1 MKGHI
6 RQRSPGRWAI
16 VIDLPDPE
24 TGRRRRKWHS
34 FRGTKREAQ
43 VECSRL
49 ISEIKGDLYVEPA
62 KMTVRQFLDHWLDH
76 MKSQVAPRT
85 HERYSEIALKCLA
98 PLIGDVLLSKLKAI
112 RVSAAYTTALAAG
125 RRDGRGGLSPRTVVH
140 MHRVLRQALQ
150 QAVDWE
156 MLARN
161 PTDKIKPPKVEKKE
175 MRALDASETAALLEA
190 IRPTRIFMPV
200 LLAVTCGMRRGEI
213 TALRWRSVDLA
224 NAQLEVKTSTEQ
236 TRAGVREKETK
247 SGRARTVTLTALA
260 MEELRRHKVRQAEE
274 LLRLGMRQSD
284 DMYIV
289 AQADGQPLMPN
300 SLTHEFVRFI
310 AGTKLPRIRFHDLR
324 HTHATQL
331 LKSNVHPKIVQER
344 LGHEDISTTLNLYSH
359 VLPGMQDAAAKIV
372 DLALRKALDKHR
384 REKANG

>member
-6 RQRSPGRWAI
+6 RERSPGRWAI

-24 TGRRRRKWHS
+24 TGKRRRKWHS
-34 FRGTKREAQ
+34 FCGTKREAQ

-49 ISEIKGDLYVEPA
+49 IWEMKGGLYVEPA

-98 PLIGDVLLSKLKAI
+98 PLLGNVLLSKLKAI
-112 RVSAAYTTALAAG
+112 RISAAYTKALTTG
-125 RRDGRGGLSPRTVVH
+125 RRDSRGGLSPRTVVH
-140 MHRVLRQALQ
+140 MHRVLRQALR

-190 IRPTRIFMPV
+190 IRPTRMFMPV
-200 LLAVTCGMRRGEI
+200 LLAVTSGMRRGEI
-213 TALRWRSVDLA
+213 AALRWRSVDLDS
-224 NAQLEVKTSTEQ
+224 AQLEVKVSAEQ

-260 MEELRRHKVRQAEE
+260 IEELRRHKVRQAEE

-284 DMYIV
+284 DNYVV
-289 AQADGQPLMPN
+289 AQADGQPLKPN

-310 AGTKLPRIRFHDLR
+310 AGSKLPGIRFHDLR

-344 LGHEDISTTLNLYSH
+344 LGHEDITTTLNLYSH
-359 VLPGMQDAAAKIV
+359 VLPGMQDAAAKRV
-372 DLALRKALDKHR
+372 DLALRKALDKQR
-384 REKANG
+384 RAKTIG

>member
-6 RQRSPGRWAI
+6 RERSPGRWAI

-112 RVSAAYTTALAAG
+112 RISAAYTKALAAG

-140 MHRVLRQALQ
+140 MHRILRQALQ

-213 TALRWRSVDLA
+213 TALRWRSVDFV

>member
-1 MKGHI
+1 MKGHL
-6 RQRSPGRWAI
+6 RERSPGYGAI

-24 TGRRRRKWHS
+24 TGKRRRKWHS

-49 ISEIKGDLYVEPA
+49 IWEMKGGLYVEPA
-62 KMTVRQFLDHWLDH
+62 KMTLRQFLEHWLDH

-98 PLIGDVLLSKLKAI
+98 PLLGDVLVSKLKAI
-112 RVSAAYTTALAAG
+112 RISAAYTKALTTG
-125 RRDGRGGLSPRTVVH
+125 RRDRKGGLSPRTVVH

-175 MRALDASETAALLEA
+175 MRALDATDTAALLEA
-190 IRPTRIFMPV
+190 IRPTRMFMPV
-200 LLAVTCGMRRGEI
+200 LLGVTCGMRRGEI

-224 NAQLEVKTSTEQ
+224 NAQLEVKGSTEQ

-247 SGRARTVTLTALA
+247 SGRARTVTLTGLA
-260 MEELRRHKVRQAEE
+260 VEELRRHKVKQAEE
-274 LLRLGMRQSD
+274 LLRLGMGQSD
-284 DMYIV
+284 DMYVV
-289 AQADGQPLMPN
+289 AQADGQPLKPN

-324 HTHATQL
+324 HSHATQL

-344 LGHEDISTTLNLYSH
+344 LGHEDITTTLNLYSH
-359 VLPGMQDAAAKIV
+359 VLPGMQDAAAKRV
-372 DLALRKALDKHR
+372 DHALRKALDKQR
-384 REKANG
+384 RSKPIG